1 MKELEDI
8 WPLFRLRVVAG
19 PLELRAV
26 RDTDIPALVDLAEG
40 GIHDPK
46 AMPFAFPWSTA
57 PAAEL
62 GRNMAVFYWRN
73 RADFS
78 PQTWS
83 LELVVRW
90 DGVIVGCQG
99 FSTENYLVTRT
110 GETGSWLGRAFQRK
124 GIGTLMRQTIC
135 AFLFDS
141 LEAQEVTS
149 AAFLDNPASLAVS
162 HKVGYTSNGRT
173 REKRRE
179 GELAISQRLT
189 LRPQHLVRSDH
200 NLEVEGA
207 QAVRHM
213 IGLES

>member
-8 WPLFRLRVVAG
+8 WPLFHLRVVAG

-26 RDTDIPALVDLAEG
+26 RDTDIPALVDLAER
-40 GIHDPK
+40 GIHDPE

-57 PAAEL
+57 SAPEL

-73 RADFS
+73 RAEFS
-78 PQTWS
+78 PSRWS

-90 DGVIVGCQG
+90 RGVIVGCQG

-110 GETGSWLGRAFQRK
+110 GETGSWLGREFQRQ
-124 GIGTLMRQTIC
+124 GIGTLMRQSIC
-135 AFLFDS
+135 AFLFDC
-141 LEAQEVTS
+141 LEAEEVTS

-162 HKVGYTSNGRT
+162 RKVGYASNGRT

-179 GELAISQRLT
+179 GELAISQRLS
-189 LRPQHLVRSDH
+189 LRRQDLVRSDH
-200 NLEVEGA
+200 DLRVEGL
-207 QAVRHM
+207 QAARQL
-213 IGLES
+213 IGLVS